1 MNGKGPIRRGVGVA
15 GLGYVL
21 GAAIENMAIL
31 ESPLIGSSTAD
42 IRSAYAD
49 QALVVVTSVAGTL
62 ALLFY
67 VAFAVGMF
75 GLVRGAERRVERW
88 ALVALVAGVA
98 GPALAA
104 IGLAATG
111 PLVVDAGQGLSDGT
125 TRSLF
130 EVYLYARFIA
140 GALMAT
146 FLLGTGLAAM
156 RSRALPAWLARVA
169 CAIAVPLALTPLAA
183 FTGDHSLQ
191 VVAAVAFGL
200 HSLWILL
207 VGLWLTLGQDLPLAI
222 LVRRAAFLMLVL
234 AAGLV
239 GIALLAVPGSSG
251 EFFSWGL
258 EPTPLAA
265 FAGGVYVG
273 SASVYAAALLAPW
286 REVRGLVIGAV
297 VLSISVFAV
306 TIAHLEVFDFH
317 RLQAW
322 AWVVLFAVFAL
333 VTSALLVVA
342 PQGEAHTPGITLEP
356 WARAALAVVAALL
369 AALAVALW
377 VDPTGLASLSPYALP
392 PLGGRFAGSWIAM
405 LAVLA
410 GWAALRNRRDEARLP
425 ALCLVALPAGA
436 LVAALRTISQLD
448 AAGRTLGYLAVLTLL
463 AALGAAIAASTR
475 AAADRMEDAG
485 VAAASWATPSA
496 GLGPRRF
503 EVGRAASAHQ
513 RDRPATPA

>member
-1 MNGKGPIRRGVGVA
+1 MTSKRPIRRGVGAA

-31 ESPLIGSSTAD
+31 ESPLIGSPVAD
-42 IRSAYAD
+42 IRAAYAD
-49 QALVVVTSVAGTL
+49 QALVVVTSVAGAL
-62 ALLFY
+62 ALLSY
-67 VAFAVGMF
+67 VAFAVGVF
-75 GLVRGAERRVERW
+75 GLVRGTGRRVERW
-88 ALVALVAGVA
+88 ALVALVGGVA

-111 PLVVDAGQGLSDGT
+111 PLVGGAGQGLSDDT

-140 GALMAT
+140 GAAMAT
-146 FLLGTGLAAM
+146 FLLGTGLAAI
-156 RSRALPAWLARVA
+156 RSQALPAWLARVA
-169 CAIAVPLALTPLAA
+169 CGIAIPLALTPLAA
-183 FTGDHSLQ
+183 FTSDPSLQ
-191 VVAAVAFGL
+191 VAAAVAFGL

-207 VGLWLTLGQDLPLAI
+207 VSLWLTVGQDLPLAI
-222 LVRRAAFLMLVL
+222 VVRRAAFLMLVL

-273 SASVYAAALLAPW
+273 SASVYAAALVAPW

-322 AWVVLFAVFAL
+322 AWVVLFAAFAL
-333 VTSALLVVA
+333 ITSALLVVA
-342 PQGEAHTPGITLEP
+342 PHEEDQTPGPTLEP
-356 WARAALAVVAALL
+356 WARAALAVIAALL

-405 LAVLA
+405 LAVLS

-436 LVAALRTISQLD
+436 LLAALRTISEFD
-448 AAGRTLGYLAVLTLL
+448 ASGGTLGYVAVLTLL

-475 AAADRMEDAG
+475 AAAGRVEDVR
-485 VAAASWATPSA
+485 VAAPSRATPSA
-496 GLGPRRF
+496 GL
-503 EVGRAASAHQ
+503 AHDAS
-513 RDRPATPA
+513 T

>member
-1 MNGKGPIRRGVGVA
+1 MNGERPIRRGVGIA

-31 ESPLIGSSTAD
+31 ESPLIGSPTAE

-49 QALVVVTSVAGTL
+49 QALVVVTSVAGAL
-62 ALLFY
+62 ALLSY
-67 VAFAVGMF
+67 VAFAVGVF
-75 GLVRGAERRVERW
+75 GLVRGSERRVERW
-88 ALVALVAGVA
+88 ALVALVGGIA

-111 PLVVDAGQGLSDGT
+111 PLVVDAGPRLSDDT

-130 EVYLYARFIA
+130 ELYLYARFIA
-140 GALMAT
+140 GAFMAT
-146 FLLGTGLAAM
+146 FLLGAGVAAM

-169 CAIAVPLALTPLAA
+169 CAIAIPLALAPLAA
-183 FTGDHSLQ
+183 FTGGHSLQ
-191 VVAAVAFGL
+191 VAAAVAFGL

-207 VGLWLTLGQDLPLAI
+207 VSLWLTLGRDLPLAI
-222 LVRRAAFLMLVL
+222 LVRRAAFLMLAL
-234 AAGLV
+234 AAGFV

-322 AWVVLFAVFAL
+322 AWVVLFAAFAL
-333 VTSALLVVA
+333 ITSALLVA
-342 PQGEAHTPGITLEP
+342 PHEDDQTPGTTLQP
-356 WARAALAVVAALL
+356 WARAALAMITTLL
-369 AALAVALW
+369 SALAVALW
-377 VDPTGLASLSPYALP
+377 VDPTGLANLSPYALP

-405 LAVLA
+405 LAALA

-436 LVAALRTISQLD
+436 LVAALRTISELD
-448 AAGRTLGYLAVLTLL
+448 ATGRTLGYLAALTLL

-475 AAADRMEDAG
+475 AAAGRVEDGG
-485 VAAASWATPSA
+485 VAAARWATPPA
-496 GLGPRRF
+496 
-503 EVGRAASAHQ
+503 VWA
-513 RDRPATPA
+513 RDVST

>member
-1 MNGKGPIRRGVGVA
+1 VNSKRPIRRGVGAA

-21 GAAIENMAIL
+21 AAAIENMAIL
-31 ESPLIGSSTAD
+31 ESPLIGSPIAD

-49 QALVVVTSVAGTL
+49 QVLVVVTSVSGAL

-67 VAFAVGMF
+67 TAFAVGMF
-75 GLVRGAERRVERW
+75 RLVRGAERRVERW
-88 ALVALVAGVA
+88 ALVALVGGVA

-111 PLVVDAGQGLSDGT
+111 PLVVDAGQGLSDDT

-146 FLLGTGLAAM
+146 FLLGAGLAAL
-156 RSRALPAWLARVA
+156 RSRALPAWLARAA
-169 CAIAVPLALTPLAA
+169 CAIAIPLALTPLAA

-207 VGLWLTLGQDLPLAI
+207 VSLWLTLGQDVPLAI
-222 LVRRAAFLMLVL
+222 LVRRAAFLMLAL

-258 EPTPLAA
+258 EPAPLAA

-322 AWVVLFAVFAL
+322 AWVVLFAAFAL
-333 VTSALLVVA
+333 ITSGLLLMA
-342 PQGEAHTPGITLEP
+342 PHEEDPTPGTALEP
-356 WARAALAVVAALL
+356 WARTTLALIAVLL
-369 AALAVALW
+369 AAVGVALW
-377 VDPTGLASLSPYALP
+377 VDPTGLASLSPYPLP

-405 LAVLA
+405 LATVA

-425 ALCLVALPAGA
+425 TLCLVALPAGA
-436 LVAALRTISQLD
+436 LVAALRTISELD
-448 AAGRTLGYLAVLTLL
+448 AAGPTLGYLAVLTLL
-463 AALGAAIAASTR
+463 AALGAAVAASTR
-475 AAADRMEDAG
+475 AAAGGVEDAG
-485 VAAASWATPSA
+485 VAAPPWARPSA
-496 GLGPRRF
+496 GL
-503 EVGRAASAHQ
+503 AHDAS
-513 RDRPATPA
+513 T